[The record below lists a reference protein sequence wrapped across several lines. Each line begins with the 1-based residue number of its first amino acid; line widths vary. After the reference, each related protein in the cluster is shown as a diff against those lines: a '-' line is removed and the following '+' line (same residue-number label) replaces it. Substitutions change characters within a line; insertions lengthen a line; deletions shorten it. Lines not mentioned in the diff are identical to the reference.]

1 MCWEIAPTV
10 PHTNLRAPQV
20 TMWPWLKAGTI
31 IIQAVA
37 GYPCLLARLR
47 VVLHKDGVR
56 GREVQS
62 PDAGLSLA

>member
-1 MCWEIAPTV
+1 
-10 PHTNLRAPQV
+10 
-20 TMWPWLKAGTI
+20 MWSWVKAGTI
-31 IIQAVA
+31 IIHAAA

>member
-1 MCWEIAPTV
+1 MVVSEGGY
-10 PHTNLRAPQV
+10 NYYY
-20 TMWPWLKAGTI
+20 
-31 IIQAVA
+31 VA

>member
-1 MCWEIAPTV
+1 
-10 PHTNLRAPQV
+10 
-20 TMWPWLKAGTI
+20 MWSWVKAGRI
-31 IIQAVA
+31 IIHAAA